1 MITRGYFGTPVQWVC
16 AALGAAEGVFFGNWL
31 AREIGLN
38 PDGGFWTWKYYA
50 YCAFRAAVIVD
61 GAVLGYV
68 AGTKLLNIC
77 KTFLL
82 SNPKIMA
89 KMLGVVLWFLGLG
102 RLLTFSTSKIEETEK
117 LAA

>member
-1 MITRGYFGTPVQWVC
+1 MQLKECFGS
-16 AALGAAEGVFFGNWL
+16 WL

-89 KMLGVVLWFLGLG
+89 KMLGVV
-102 RLLTFSTSKIEETEK
+102 
-117 LAA
+117 